1 MLTDWTDN
9 GPTDQDRSLYFAYKY
24 DLEKFSDEVVSGKRN
39 VYKCLMK
46 NKFEQEMCKDCQQ
59 ELARRQTLIAENVNV
74 MKERSEPK
82 QIIN

>member
-1 MLTDWTDN
+1 
-9 GPTDQDRSLYFAYKY
+9 
-24 DLEKFSDEVVSGKRN
+24 
-39 VYKCLMK
+39 MK

>member
-1 MLTDWTDN
+1 M
-9 GPTDQDRSLYFAYKY
+9 
-24 DLEKFSDEVVSGKRN
+24 SGKRN